1 MKIKAVSELFNSLVI
16 FCVCDSDKPSAFVI
30 TPAGL
35 PVNFS
40 FVMSQ
45 LDKDEIF
52 YSYYII
58 LSKH

>member
-1 MKIKAVSELFNSLVI
+1 MKIKAVSELFNSLAI
-16 FCVCDSDKPSAFVI
+16 FCICDSDKPSAFVI

-52 YSYYII
+52 IHII
-58 LSKH
+58 